1 MNHANKKKLC
11 IDSVS
16 VFISHGFLG
25 ISFLHLP
32 DILAGI
38 LAFDKINVFVY
49 FYYAFIN
56 RLLLRNKFDMY
67 FNIEHESIFT
77 ARKPYTLLSFSN
89 ANLLKSF

>member
-1 MNHANKKKLC
+1 MNHANKKKIMHRFC
-11 IDSVS
+11 QR
-16 VFISHGFLG
+16 FISHGFLG
-25 ISFLHLP
+25 ISFLPLP

-38 LAFDKINVFVY
+38 LAFDMINVFVY

-77 ARKPYTLLSFSN
+77 E
-89 ANLLKSF
+89 NLIPF